1 MKMKINLET
10 TLKKEQKYISK
21 LSRKFG
27 WKFFLIFSII
37 FIIGAEILIYFNN
50 LEMIFIGLSMI
61 AVSIITLVFGLP
73 NIKKNI
79 NECLQTNSVQAYLK
93 EKIKEYLEHRNCYH
107 ENVLTF
113 LVSKYNKKSTLQ
125 LNSAI
130 IISLMIF
137 VFSPFW
143 SVLLDI
149 SYKNTQNIL
158 NPFLLLLVMLGLIFC
173 IYILIY
179 SVVSYYLYNN
189 VYIRNILEE
198 LLLDYYFEKNNG
210 S

>member
-1 MKMKINLET
+1 MKINLET

-37 FIIGAEILIYFNN
+37 FFIGEEILIYFNN
-50 LEMIFIGLSMI
+50 LEMIFIGLAMI
-61 AVSIITLVFGLP
+61 ALSIITLFFGLP
-73 NIKKNI
+73 YIKKNI

-113 LVSKYNKKSTLQ
+113 LVSKYNKKSKLPF
-125 LNSAI
+125 NSAI

-137 VFSPFW
+137 VLSPFW
-143 SVLLDI
+143 SVLIDT
-149 SYKNTQNIL
+149 SYKNTQSIL
-158 NPFLLLLVMLGLIFC
+158 NLFFLLLVMLGWVFC

>member
-1 MKMKINLET
+1 MKINLET